1 MPSADLTTIVRTL
14 VAALPDACLRDLCL
28 QLALGLAASPPT
40 PSLAKPAADTHVQRR
55 RGRPRK
61 TAGNGRRRTE
71 APAKKVDPKLAERR
85 KRYEANRKAKRHAA
99 KAAEVAKASPSTP
112 ATGNGETP
120 PVTAQAFWQRCEQIE
135 PTAPW
140 HVPTREFGVRDAV
153 AQQAFRART
162 LPPRIGPMALNK
174 FLEVQGWG

>member
-112 ATGNGETP
+112 ATGMARPHPSRRRRSGSAASRSSRP
-120 PVTAQAFWQRCEQIE
+120 PPGTSR
-135 PTAPW
+135 
-140 HVPTREFGVRDAV
+140 RGSSEFGTPSRSKPSAPGRCR
-153 AQQAFRART
+153 RA
-162 LPPRIGPMALNK
+162 
-174 FLEVQGWG
+174 